1 MARKKNK
8 ENRKVL
14 VVGSGVAG
22 MRAAYDLASVGI
34 EVTLLEPRTYTGG
47 TVMQL
52 DEQFPTDACGI
63 CRMQPRV
70 NGFPYAEFCLRKD
83 FVFPGVEV
91 LRDASIEK
99 IEGGKKS
106 KLVTIM
112 RKGLRVDENL
122 CIGCGKCTDV
132 CPIEIADEFNAGII
146 KRKAI
151 DLASPNAIPSL
162 YSIDE
167 NSCTRCGKCVEVC
180 PTDAIHIGEDE
191 KIRLEFDAVL
201 LTPGFEEFVPTEMT
215 EYGYGIFPDVVT
227 SIDLERMYSTAGPNS
242 GELHRPSDSKIP
254 QKIAFIQ
261 CVGSRNEEHPY
272 CSSACCMYSMKES
285 RHIKKILLDADV
297 KIFFMDVRA
306 FGKDYY
312 RYELDT
318 QDKGIEFI
326 RCRVPKVYKND
337 ATGELELVY
346 ENIKGTRIREDFDM
360 VVLSVGQ
367 VVTESVR
374 KLAESADIETDK
386 WGFAKLPDLKSL
398 ETSSKDVFVAGS
410 FESPKDIA
418 ESITQASA
426 ASAEI
431 IARLGI
437 DGKQESQ
444 TIYGNPPDD
453 GKIGIVLCKC
463 AGTISDNVDWDKLTE
478 YFETKKDVAEI
489 IQIDTLCTQ
498 DGLNRLQNFAADKGF
513 KTIVIGACQSNAY
526 NARYAKTLA
535 EKIDNPPNLRVVDVR
550 NAVWT
555 ISDDE
560 RLDYVRRTMSMEIAF
575 AGHGRPLDFLY
586 KPPLTKSPAKR
597 AVVIGAGLAG
607 LTAAEFLGSTGIDV
621 TIIEKNENI
630 GGVNFKHSGSLG
642 NTTTGKYIDDLIAK
656 IEKRKNVEILTG
668 TTIKSL
674 DGGVGAYKIVVS
686 DKNGDYFSLD
696 AGSVI
701 VATGASA
708 HETDKFAYGKSPKI
722 MLWNDFENEIL
733 PNETLSNIVFIQCA
747 DSRNEKR
754 PWCNRICC
762 NKTIELSLKIED
774 KNPDAKIWV
783 LNRDIMTY
791 GHHELEYAEARKRG
805 VIFIRYLT
813 ENEPVVETNGEQ
825 ITIKAYDPL
834 LDSEILIHPDYVVL
848 QTGIDP
854 NGDDAIAERI
864 IATDG
869 FWNGLDSKFS
879 PQETR
884 DAGIFVIGSGR
895 MPMSADEA
903 IQDAL
908 AGAGRAVR
916 YLLSNNLPARNQIA
930 YVRERSCIGCRYCV
944 DACAYDAR
952 IFDTETRKVA
962 VISEQCMGCGACAV
976 ACPSEA
982 TVMIAADKN
991 KVHAAIL
998 EAVMA

>member
-1 MARKKNK
+1 MARKKVK

-91 LRDASIEK
+91 LRDSRIEK
-99 IEGGKKS
+99 IEAGKKS
-106 KLVTIM
+106 KLVTIIK
-112 RKGLRVDENL
+112 KGLRVDENL
-122 CIGCGKCTDV
+122 CIGCGKCSDV

-146 KRKAI
+146 RRKAI
-151 DLASPNAIPSL
+151 DLASPSAIPSL

-167 NSCTRCGKCVEVC
+167 NSCTKCGKCIEVC
-180 PTDAIHIGEDE
+180 PTNAIHIGEDE
-191 KIRLEFDAVL
+191 KIQMEFDAVL
-201 LTPGFEEFVPTEMT
+201 IAPGFEEFIPTEMT

-227 SIDLERMYSTAGPNS
+227 STDLERMYSNIGPNG

-272 CSSACCMYSMKES
+272 CSSACCMYSMKEA
-285 RHIKKILLDADV
+285 RHIKKILPDADV

-306 FGKDYY
+306 FGKDFY

-318 QDKGIEFI
+318 QRKGIEFI
-326 RCRVPKVYKND
+326 RCRVPKIYKND

-346 ENIKGTRIREDFDM
+346 EDVHGKRTRDDFDM

-367 VVTESVR
+367 VVTNSVR
-374 KLAESADIETDK
+374 KLAESAGIETDE
-386 WGFAKLPDLKSL
+386 WGFAKLPDEKSL
-398 ETSSKDVFVAGS
+398 ETNVDNVFVAGS

-418 ESITQASA
+418 ESVMQASA

-431 IARLGI
+431 IAKLGV
-437 DGKQESQ
+437 DGKKETQ

-453 GKIGIVLCKC
+453 GKIGVVLCKC
-463 AGTISDNVDWDKLTE
+463 AGIISDNVDLDKLSE
-478 YFETKKDVAEI
+478 HLGSKKDVAEI
-489 IQIDTLCTQ
+489 VQIEALCTEN
-498 DGLNRLQNFAADKGF
+498 GLKQLQKFAEGNKF

-526 NARYAKTLA
+526 SARYAKALS
-535 EKIDNPPNLRVVDVR
+535 ELENPPNLRIVDIR

-555 ISDDE
+555 ISDEE
-560 RLDYVRRTMSMEIAF
+560 RYDYAKRMMAMEIAF
-575 AGHGRPLDFLY
+575 AGHGRPRDFLY
-586 KPPLTKSPAKR
+586 KVPVPKSPAKR
-597 AVVIGAGLAG
+597 AVIIGAGLAG
-607 LTAAEFLGSTGIDV
+607 LTAANFLASSGIDV
-621 TIIEKNENI
+621 TLVEKSEKI
-630 GGVNFKHSGSLG
+630 GGVNFKHIGSLG
-642 NTTTGKYIDDLIAK
+642 NTTIGEYIDDLIAK
-656 IEKRKNVEILTG
+656 IKKRKNVQILTE
-668 TTIKSL
+668 TEVKSL
-674 DGGVGAYKIVVS
+674 DGGVGFYKVVLS
-686 DKNGDYFSLD
+686 DKNGDYFSVD

-701 VATGASA
+701 IATGASA
-708 HETDKFAYGKSPKI
+708 HTTDKFAYGKSPKI
-722 MLWNDFENEIL
+722 LLWDDFENKVL
-733 PNETLSNIVFIQCA
+733 PDEKLSNVVFIQCA

-762 NKTIELSLKIED
+762 NKTMELSLKIKD

-791 GHHELEYAEARKRG
+791 GHHELEYAEARRKG
-805 VIFIRYLT
+805 VLFIRYLT
-813 ENEPVVETNGEQ
+813 ENEPVVEVDGEKV
-825 ITIKAYDPL
+825 TVKAYDPL
-834 LDSEILIHPDYVVL
+834 LDSEILIVPDYVVL
-848 QTGIDP
+848 QTGLDP
-854 NGDDAIAERI
+854 NGDDAIAEKI
-864 IATDG
+864 PQTDG
-869 FWNGLDSKFS
+869 FWNGLDPKFS
-879 PQETR
+879 PQETKE
-884 DAGIFVIGSGR
+884 AGVFVVGSGR
-895 MPMSADEA
+895 MPMNANEV

-908 AGAGRAVR
+908 AGAGQSMKFLFAEK
-916 YLLSNNLPARNQIA
+916 LPIRNQIA
-930 YVRERSCIGCRYCV
+930 YVRERFCVGCQYCI

-952 IFDTETRKVA
+952 IFDTENRKVS

-982 TVMIAADKN
+982 TVMLSADRN

-998 EAVMA
+998 EAVMQ